1 MTGGTVVVL
10 GTTGRNFAAGM
21 SGGVAYVWD
30 PEDTFR
36 RRCNMAMVELERI
49 ATHTEQSE
57 LGQIESWHSA
67 VRGAERETD
76 ETILRRL
83 IENHYRYTG
92 SFRSRDEI
100 GRASCRE
107 RVCQYG

>member
-1 MTGGTVVVL
+1 MCAPQCS
-10 GTTGRNFAAGM
+10 GRNAAAVI

-30 PEDTFR
+30 TEDTVR
-36 RRCNMAMVELERI
+36 RRCNMTMVELERI

-92 SFRSRDEI
+92 SFRSREVLDDW
-100 GRASCRE
+100 E
-107 RVCQYG
+107 R

>member
-67 VRGAERETD
+67 VRGAEREND
-76 ETILRRL
+76 DTIFLRL
-83 IENHYRYTG
+83 IANHYRRAEDPLEG
-92 SFRSRDEI
+92 KRDSVRVDLG
-100 GRASCRE
+100 GRPNT
-107 RVCQYG
+107 